1 MKFIPAAVRHL
12 KRADPVLRRLIE
24 RLGPCDLRRERERN
38 QFAALADAIIYQQL
52 AYKAAQS
59 ISRKF
64 QMIYARPGATEGR
77 LPRPEELLRT
87 AHGKLRAAGLSR
99 QKIRYLR
106 DLARHAVDGELF
118 LGRFGRMPDETVIEN
133 LTQVKGIGR
142 WTAEMF
148 LIFSLARPDVLPVDD
163 LGFQYGVRDAY
174 GFRTVPA
181 ERTIR
186 KLAEPWRPFRTVGTW
201 YMWRLRREKLQV
213 KSKN

>member
-12 KRADPVLRRLIE
+12 KRADPVLRRLID
-24 RLGPCDLRRERERN
+24 RFGPCALVLEREKN
-38 QFAALADAIIYQQL
+38 QFAALVDAIIYQQL

-59 ISRKF
+59 ISRRF
-64 QMIYARPGATEGR
+64 QMIYARLGSIEGR
-77 LPRPEELLRT
+77 LPPPEELLRT
-87 AHGKLRAAGLSR
+87 PRGKLRAAGLSR
-99 QKIRYLR
+99 QKIGYLR
-106 DLARHAVDGELF
+106 DLARHAADGKLF
-118 LGRFGRMPDETVIEN
+118 LGRFGRMSDDEVIEN

-148 LIFSLARPDVLPVDD
+148 LIFSLERPDVLPVGD

-174 GFRTVPA
+174 GFRAIPA

-186 KLAEPWRPFRTVGTW
+186 KLAEPWRPYRTVGTW

-213 KSKN
+213 KSKK